1 MLATLNLQLITT
13 DLGGETPSLQ
23 AFSPEDAA
31 AHVGGFADLL
41 NLRVNNLQQQPVLD
55 GQILPPDGNLL
66 PEPEIEITIDDLP
79 VTDPTAAMAP
89 EIGALLAPES
99 NEINGL
105 PESDPAKIATPGTV
119 DPVITTI
126 PPLVIPGPVTPP
138 VAMEPLAEAAAT
150 DASAARDAA
159 RQLRDVLL
167 DSRQQ
172 SRAELASQQIEARAA
187 GSSERLIVPVPPGAV
202 ADRQQTPPRPI
213 AESAVGDN
221 DINRLFDT
229 AGRQTAVPVAAP
241 VLERLAE
248 VMRSR
253 VRPGQ
258 HVTAATTHSTPAGF
272 QPLPTTNSLADTSFA
287 STLQQQASDLIR
299 TPVSEPAWGDR
310 MGQRVVMLA
319 ANQLKTAEIRLTP
332 AELGPVRVK
341 VSIEDGAANVTFQA
355 AHAVTREALEQ
366 ALPRLREMLAEN
378 GLTLGQADVGDQ
390 GVAQGNG
397 DSDSD
402 SAAAGLATDDTGG
415 HGDETDLVERQ
426 RTLASDSLVDTFA

>member
-1 MLATLNLQLITT
+1 
-13 DLGGETPSLQ
+13 
-23 AFSPEDAA
+23 
-31 AHVGGFADLL
+31 
-41 NLRVNNLQQQPVLD
+41 
-55 GQILPPDGNLL
+55 
-66 PEPEIEITIDDLP
+66 
-79 VTDPTAAMAP
+79 
-89 EIGALLAPES
+89 
-99 NEINGL
+99 
-105 PESDPAKIATPGTV
+105 
-119 DPVITTI
+119 
-126 PPLVIPGPVTPP
+126 
-138 VAMEPLAEAAAT
+138 
-150 DASAARDAA
+150 
-159 RQLRDVLL
+159 
-167 DSRQQ
+167 
-172 SRAELASQQIEARAA
+172 
-187 GSSERLIVPVPPGAV
+187 V